1 MVFQRIGWIVNNGI
15 SDNSTAEELA
25 HSSAVF
31 LCYLGGGN
39 YDQEREDP
47 IQLDNY
53 STKKHALAK

>member
-1 MVFQRIGWIVNNGI
+1 MNNGI

-53 STKKHALAK
+53 STKEHALAK